1 MSDALAALRE
11 RFVARCVG
19 DLARLRDLARG
30 DLASSAL
37 QDLAH
42 SLAGA
47 AGTFGFPRISEVAG
61 RVDDRFAVGQAPSRA
76 DVEALIDALQE
87 VVEAA

>member
-1 MSDALAALRE
+1 VSDALEALRR
-11 RFVARCVG
+11 RFIARCVD

-30 DLASSAL
+30 DLSSSEL

-47 AGTFGFPRISEVAG
+47 AGTFGFPHVSELAG
-61 RVDDRFAVGQAPSRA
+61 RVDDRFALGQTPSQA
-76 DVEALIDALQE
+76 DVDALIVALQE
-87 VVEAA
+87 AVEAA

>member
-1 MSDALAALRE
+1 VSDALAALRE
-11 RFVARCVG
+11 RFVARCIG
-19 DLARLRDLARG
+19 DLQRLRDLARG
-30 DLASSAL
+30 DLASSEL

-47 AGTFGFPRISEVAG
+47 AGTFGFPRVSEVAG
-61 RVDDRFAVGQAPSRA
+61 RVDDRFAVGQAPSRS
-76 DVEALIDALQE
+76 DLDALIAALQE

>member
-1 MSDALAALRE
+1 VNKALAALRE
-11 RFVARCVG
+11 RFIARCVG

-30 DLASSAL
+30 DLGSSEL

-47 AGTFGFPRISEVAG
+47 AGTFGFPRVSEVAG
-61 RVDDRFAVGQAPSRA
+61 AVDDRFALGQTPSQA
-76 DVEALIDALQE
+76 DVDALIVALQE
-87 VVEAA
+87 AVEAA

>member
-1 MSDALAALRE
+1 VSDALAGLRQ

-30 DLASSAL
+30 DLASSEL

-47 AGTFGFPRISEVAG
+47 AGTFGFPHVSDVAG
-61 RVDDRFAVGQAPSRA
+61 GVDDRFALGQSPSRA
-76 DVEALIDALQE
+76 EVEALINALQD

>member
-1 MSDALAALRE
+1 MSDALEALRL

-30 DLASSAL
+30 DLRSGEL

-47 AGTFGFPRISEVAG
+47 AGTFGFPHVSEAAG
-61 RVDDRFAVGQAPSRA
+61 RVDDHFALGKTPSPV
-76 DVEALIDALQE
+76 DVHALIAALQE
-87 VVEAA
+87 VVETP

>member
-1 MSDALAALRE
+1 MSDALAALRLK
-11 RFVARCVG
+11 FVARCVG

-30 DLASSAL
+30 DLGSSEL

-47 AGTFGFPRISEVAG
+47 AGTFGFPHVSEVAG
-61 RVDDRFAVGQAPSRA
+61 RVDDRFAVGQTPSQA
-76 DVEALIDALQE
+76 DVDALIAALHE

>member
-1 MSDALAALRE
+1 MNEALAALRE

-19 DLARLRDLARG
+19 DLARLRDLARR
-30 DLASSAL
+30 DLASSEL

-47 AGTFGFPRISEVAG
+47 AGTFGFPRVSEVAG
-61 RVDDRFAVGQAPSRA
+61 RVDDRFAVGQAPSRS
-76 DVEALIDALQE
+76 DLDALIAALQE

>member
-19 DLARLRDLARG
+19 DLARLRDLSRG
-30 DLASSAL
+30 DLTSSDL

-47 AGTFGFPRISEVAG
+47 AGTFGFPRVSEVAG
-61 RVDDRFAVGQAPSRA
+61 RVDDRFAVGQAPTPS
-76 DVEALIDALQE
+76 DIDALIAALQE
-87 VVEAA
+87 VVETA